1 MGLLLTFPS
10 RYWCTIGLL
19 LVFSLTSWSTHV
31 PAGCLTRRTLDPT
44 RTAWPY
50 PYGAVTLSGRPS
62 QASRMSQARIMSWS
76 EPHPKVVWAAPLS
89 LAATDG
95 IDAIFLF
102 LGVLRCFNSPRV
114 PPKGVRPS
122 VARCCPCRVSPFRDP
137 RIEAHFQL
145 PEAYRR

>member
-1 MGLLLTFPS
+1 MVDA
-10 RYWCTIGLL
+10 R
-19 LVFSLTSWSTHV
+19 
-31 PAGCLTRRTLDPT
+31 
-44 RTAWPY
+44 
-50 PYGAVTLSGRPS
+50 SGRMFDPPYSGSHWKRPAVSLRGCHPLWQAFPGLSDEPS
-62 QASRMSQARIMSWS
+62 ASFPWS

-95 IDAIFLF
+95 IDAIFPF

-114 PPKGVRPS
+114 PPKGVRPP